1 MGAPGYEAAGF
12 LPWSLTWLAPYLG
25 SLAIALLWLAGYR
38 RDLAYGVLSA
48 LSIGVSAVVSSAAA
62 YKVLTGSPIYSLAG
76 GQWFPWLGVTVGTF
90 IDGLGAVMA
99 LVVGW
104 VSLLIG
110 VYSIKY
116 MEGDRGYARYF
127 FFFTFFVASMQL
139 LVLADNLVLL
149 FVGWEGTGIA
159 SYALIGHWYT
169 DEERAWVGRPGRR
182 ALGKP
187 MWFEPSH
194 SAVRAVLFTRIGDLG
209 LLVGLAYLYL
219 VAGTINIPEL
229 AASPGTWI
237 AELAARGILPLLL
250 AILTLGALAKSAQFP
265 FHEWL
270 VTAMTGPTPVS
281 ALIHAAT
288 MVKAGVYFVL
298 RFAPII
304 IAGGVAVGSSAVVV
318 EGLTDYFLFIGVLGA
333 ITAFM
338 LATMA
343 IVSDE
348 VKLIMAYSTASQI
361 GYMFMGVAAG

>member
-1 MGAPGYEAAGF
+1 VAAAGYEYAGF
-12 LPWSLTWLAPYLG
+12 MPWSLTWLAPYLG

-38 RDLAYGVLSA
+38 GERLYGA
-48 LSIGVSAVVSSAAA
+48 VSAASIAGSAIVSTAAA
-62 YKVLTGSPIYSLAG
+62 YRVFTGAPIYSVAAG
-76 GQWFPWLGVTVGTF
+76 EWFPWLGVTVGTF

-104 VSLLIG
+104 ISLLIG
-110 VYSIKY
+110 IYSIKY

-169 DEERAWVGRPGRR
+169 DEEKAWVGRPGRR

-209 LLVGLAYLYL
+209 LLVGIAYLYL
-219 VAGTINIPEL
+219 VSGTLNIPEL
-229 AASPGTWI
+229 ASKPEAWI
-237 AELAARGILPLLL
+237 SELAVRGVLPLLL

-304 IAGGVAVGSSAVVV
+304 IAGGA
-318 EGLTDYFLFIGVLGA
+318 
-333 ITAFM
+333 
-338 LATMA
+338 
-343 IVSDE
+343 
-348 VKLIMAYSTASQI
+348 
-361 GYMFMGVAAG
+361 AAGSIAVRAPRTPMNMK